1 MTILEISDLANFTP
15 PAPSLISFLGS
26 DDDDSDDDDDDGG
39 GDDNDGGGGKD
50 DDEDNTLRS

>member
-26 DDDDSDDDDDDGG
+26 DDDDDDGG
-39 GDDNDGGGGKD
+39 GDDDDDGGGGKD